1 MLPLPTTAI
10 PLLMDGHNAPTAH
23 KVARCLRESRR
34 IANRF
39 TPAPQQKSD
48 GLGQWTM
55 PHAAIGPVH
64 VRLEAILKPLGF
76 FSEYFVRPVPAKQFS
91 RPRNHFPLLV
101 QMSGNSP
108 WVSSCPTN
116 GACRMGLN
124 RTLEDRLMRTLSF
137 ILAFAFLLAGPSMAG
152 SSDNLPAAGA
162 FAYNG
167 APTMHAASLVLAAR

>member
-10 PLLMDGHNAPTAH
+10 PLLMDGYNAPTAH

-91 RPRNHFPLLV
+91 RPRNHFPLGV
-101 QMSGNSP
+101 QTSRNVGSLTIFPNEAPQRSGQ
-108 WVSSCPTN
+108 
-116 GACRMGLN
+116 
-124 RTLEDRLMRTLSF
+124 
-137 ILAFAFLLAGPSMAG
+137 
-152 SSDNLPAAGA
+152 
-162 FAYNG
+162 
-167 APTMHAASLVLAAR
+167 